1 VSAPEQSKTVT
12 VVLPVYNEG
21 AALRANVHAI
31 LGHLAFVEDVQ
42 TRVLIV
48 DDGSTD
54 DTPAIAERLCR
65 ERPDISLLTFN
76 RNFGKEAAIDA
87 GLDHLDSDAV
97 IVMDSDLQHP
107 PEIIL
112 QMVSLWRSGID
123 LVEAYKV
130 SRGPESA
137 LSRASASGFYLLFRC
152 LAGLDLRNQSD
163 YKLLD
168 RKVVLA
174 YRELPERRRF
184 FRGLIA
190 WMAFPSARIPY
201 EVSERTNGVSRWS
214 RWRLFRYSLDAVT
227 AFSSA
232 PLHLVTLLGALTFV
246 ISLVFGSISLY
257 QKLTGQAVGGFTT
270 VILLL
275 LIIGS
280 ILMVSLGLVG
290 TYVARIYEE
299 VKRRPSYVINWK
311 RSRMQD

>member
-1 VSAPEQSKTVT
+1 VSVPEQSKTVT
-12 VVLPVYNEG
+12 VVTPVFNEG
-21 AALRANVHAI
+21 RALYGNVQAI
-31 LGHLAFVEDVQ
+31 LGHLTSIGSVRM
-42 TRVLIV
+42 RVLIV

-54 DTPAIAERLCR
+54 DTHAVAERLCR
-65 ERPDISLLTFN
+65 ERPEVSLLTFN

-87 GLDHLDSDAV
+87 GLDHVEADAV

-107 PEIIL
+107 PELIP
-112 QMVSLWRSGID
+112 QMVALWRTGIE
-123 LVEAYKV
+123 LVEGYKV

-137 LSRASASGFYLLFRC
+137 LSRASASGFYLLFST

-174 YRELPERRRF
+174 YRDLPERRRF

-201 EVSERTNGVSRWS
+201 EVSERTDGTSRWS
-214 RWRLFRYSLDAVT
+214 RWRLLRYSIDAVT

-232 PLHLVTLLGALTFV
+232 PLHLVTLLGAVTFF
-246 ISLVFGSISLY
+246 ISLVFGTIALY

-290 TYVARIYEE
+290 TYIARIYEE
-299 VKRRPSYVINWK
+299 IKRRPTYVIDWN
-311 RSRMQD
+311 RSRVQG